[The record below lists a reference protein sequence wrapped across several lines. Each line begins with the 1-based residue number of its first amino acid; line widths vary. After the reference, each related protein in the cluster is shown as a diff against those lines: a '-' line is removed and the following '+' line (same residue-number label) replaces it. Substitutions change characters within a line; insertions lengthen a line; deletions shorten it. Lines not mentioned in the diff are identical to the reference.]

1 MPKFPKSWEKAKA
14 RKEKLKSG
22 TTPKKGSAS
31 KHLAKLKASPFKRS
45 KVACAGGHTGS
56 IQSPMKNMKY

>member
-1 MPKFPKSWEKAKA
+1 MPKFPKSWEKARA

-22 TTPKKGSAS
+22 TKPKKGSAG
-31 KHLAKLKASPFKRS
+31 KALAKLKASPFKRS